1 MLMEYERIRGALI
14 RGGALI
20 GRRALNRII
29 TVDIFQHIVHPYYWQ
44 SIIFALSLNIV
55 VFKVL
60 SLY

>member
-1 MLMEYERIRGALI
+1 MTERIRGALI

-20 GRRALNRII
+20 ERRALNRII

>member
-1 MLMEYERIRGALI
+1 MEYERIRGALI

-20 GRRALNRII
+20 ERRALNRII